1 MLGKLGYNNVHEA
14 YDGAEAVHQ
23 MSIDRVARGEKP
35 IDVILMDLW
44 MPNMDGY
51 EAAQRIF
58 ANERDQRQKASAK
71 KSKSPQVK
79 KGTGPKDRDDDDD
92 RTRRK
97 GVTVLAVSA
106 DVTDSALE
114 RAREVGMEGFMTKPY
129 KLLDLE
135 RLILEYCADDGKEGS

>member
-1 MLGKLGYNNVHEA
+1 M
-14 YDGAEAVHQ
+14 
-23 MSIDRVARGEKP
+23 
-35 IDVILMDLW
+35 DV
-44 MPNMDGY
+44 Y

-58 ANERDQRQKASAK
+58 ANERYQLQKALAK
-71 KSKSPQVK
+71 KSKSPQTK
-79 KGTGPKDRDDDDD
+79 KGAKSMDDDDDAD

-135 RLILEYCADDGKEGS
+135 RLILEYCAEDGKEGS